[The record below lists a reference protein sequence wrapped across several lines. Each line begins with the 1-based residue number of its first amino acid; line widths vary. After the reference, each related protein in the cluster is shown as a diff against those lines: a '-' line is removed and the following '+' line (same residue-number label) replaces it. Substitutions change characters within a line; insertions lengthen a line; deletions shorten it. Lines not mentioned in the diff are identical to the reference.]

1 MKKGLRKTLKISGS
15 VVGAL
20 VLLAV
25 AASLL
30 VVFHKPLGRSLIRG
44 QLTKLAGPA
53 ARFDRL
59 DYSLFPFRIT
69 IEGLEIGREDAFQ
82 KLGVTV
88 ARLEASGELWKL
100 VRGIKPALDAI
111 GIDGLSLRL
120 EQKAVSKEPFDV
132 EVLLVQA
139 ADALAWAGRL
149 SLKNSRLTFDFL
161 PRQIDIANLDIVLTP
176 EERGAVVAYSI
187 GGADVGVESRDGT
200 SALATGLSSSGRLG
214 LVSPFIVDAGFALT
228 SPRLRSGGREDSL
241 AAVDLALAGRFE
253 RNAGEFSVSRFELA
267 VPGLLALDG
276 TASGNLGRHIFLES
290 EARLL
295 IESLEAAAE
304 LLGPRLPA
312 AFRNAGLRGRAGLAG
327 RYTLQQT
334 NQESTDNLS
343 ASLSLDGVEL
353 DPVVRGRPLRVR
365 ADGRI
370 DASGPTRDPSLSI
383 DLRSTLGR
391 IAAAGVAV
399 AGSTVHLVASGTKAS
414 AAISRLDARLN
425 GLEIAVTGGKTLAFD
440 HATIAAKGGL
450 DLSRKNLSV
459 ASLIANLPGLA
470 PLRISGRYGF
480 GKGGAAD
487 LRLESRGLD
496 LPALRGLAA
505 PFIPASFAG
514 WDLGGTADLSLS
526 ARRPAGSR
534 AVPGLSATVSLAGLR
549 FNDPSFTVAGENLDP
564 VVRLEALRSASGAI
578 SFTGGVAVG
587 QGESLWKAVYI
598 PWTKSPL
605 DLAFGGR
612 YDPRPGALDGLTA
625 RVLMPTIG
633 TLDVAGSAGTAPAL
647 SFDLQ
652 TEANLS
658 LGPLYALFSQAGV
671 SEEGRM
677 QVEGVLGA
685 SLRLRK
691 DGGALSAG
699 GRIKLSG
706 VNVER
711 PLTQTFFLGISGD
724 IPVHYESGK
733 AGGPAGTGDPGA
745 PDAPLPEAGFLLV
758 GEFQHP
764 FLTMKTIEISLRS
777 GVNALGFEP
786 LSLELFGGR
795 LELGRTT
802 FRFDPASATFR
813 GLGSLALR
821 DIDIARFPI
830 ASPQFKLTGKIQ
842 ADFPRLDIGP
852 GLIGVSG
859 RGEASV
865 FGGKI
870 VLRDLAVTN
879 PFVPGRSI
887 SLNIDLVDLDL
898 KKLTDEVPFGE
909 VTGIVRGEVRDL
921 VITYGQ
927 PERFDFRLES
937 EPRKG
942 VAQTFSLKAVDNL
955 TVLSSG
961 QQASGGT
968 SGFWMSLIRGFR
980 YQKLGIVST
989 LRNDTFTLNG
999 TIREG
1004 GVEYLVKKPALFGIS
1019 VINREPNKVIS
1030 FKEMTGR
1037 LKRVGQPEK

>member
-1 MKKGLRKTLKISGS
+1 MKKGLRKTLKISAAVG
-15 VVGAL
+15 GAL

-25 AASLL
+25 VASLL
-30 VVFHKPLGRSLIRG
+30 VVFHKPLGRSFIRG
-44 QLTKLAGPA
+44 QLAKLAGPA

-59 DYSLFPFRIT
+59 DYSIFPLRIT
-69 IEGLEIGREDAFQ
+69 FEGLEIGREDAFQ

-88 ARLEASGELWKL
+88 VRLEASGGFWKL
-100 VRGIKPALDAI
+100 VRGIKPALDVVE
-111 GIDGLSLRL
+111 IDGLSFRL
-120 EQKAVSKEPFDV
+120 EQKAISEEPFDV
-132 EVLLVQA
+132 EALLAQA
-139 ADALAWAGRL
+139 ADTLAWAKHV

-161 PRQIDIANLDIVLTP
+161 PRRIDIANLDIALTP
-176 EERGAVVAYSI
+176 EDRGAVVAYSI
-187 GGADVGVESRDGT
+187 GGADVGVESRDGEF
-200 SALATGLSSSGRLG
+200 ALATGLSSSGRLG
-214 LVSPFIVDAGFALT
+214 LVSPFIVEAGFALA
-228 SPRLRSGGREDSL
+228 SPRLSSGGRENTL
-241 AAVDLALAGRFE
+241 AAVHLALAGRFE

-290 EARLL
+290 QGRLR
-295 IESLEAAAE
+295 IESLDAASA

-312 AFRNAGLRGRAGLAG
+312 AFRDAGLRGRAGLSG

-334 NQESTDNLS
+334 NRESADNLS
-343 ASLSLDGVEL
+343 ASLSLEGVEL
-353 DPVVRGRPLRVR
+353 DPVVGGHPLRVR

-370 DASGPTRDPSLSI
+370 EASGPTRDPSLSI

-391 IAAAGVAV
+391 FAASGVAA
-399 AGSTVHLVASGTKAS
+399 AGSTVRLVASGTKAS
-414 AAISRLDARLN
+414 AAISLFDARLT

-440 HATIAAKGGL
+440 HATIAAKGDL
-450 DLSRKNLSV
+450 DLSRKHLSI
-459 ASLIANLPGLA
+459 ASLVADLPGLA

-480 GKGGAAD
+480 GKDGAVD

-505 PFIPASFAG
+505 PFIPAGFAG
-514 WDLGGTADLSLS
+514 WDLGGAAALSLS

-534 AVPGLSATVSLAGLR
+534 AALGLSATVSLAGLR

-564 VVRLEALRSASGAI
+564 VVKLETLRSASGEI
-578 SFTGGVAVG
+578 SFTGGLAVG
-587 QGESLWKAVYI
+587 QGESLWKSVYI
-598 PWTKSPL
+598 PWAQSPL

-612 YDPRPGALDGLTA
+612 YDPRSGAVDGLTV
-625 RVLMPTIG
+625 RVHLPTIG
-633 TLDVAGSAGTAPAL
+633 TVDAAGSAGMVPAL

-652 TEANLS
+652 TDANLS
-658 LGPLYALFSQAGV
+658 LGPLHALFSQAGV
-671 SEEGRM
+671 AEEGRM
-677 QVEGVLGA
+677 KLEGTLGA

-691 DGGALSAG
+691 DASALSAA

-711 PLTQTFFLGISGD
+711 SLSKTFFLGISGD
-724 IPVHYESGK
+724 IPVHYESGRS
-733 AGGPAGTGDPGA
+733 GVPGD

-758 GEFQHP
+758 GELQNP
-764 FLTMKTIEISLRS
+764 LLTLKTIDISLRS
-777 GVNALGFEP
+777 GVNALGLEP
-786 LSLELFGGR
+786 LSLDVFGGR

-802 FRFDPASATFR
+802 FRLDPVSGTFR

-830 ASPQFKLTGKIQ
+830 ASPQFKLTGTVQ

-852 GLIGVSG
+852 DLIGVSG

-870 VLRDLAVTN
+870 VVRDLAVTN
-879 PFVPGRSI
+879 PFAPGRSI

-909 VTGIVRGEVRDL
+909 VTGIVRGEVRGL
-921 VITYGQ
+921 VITYRQ

-937 EPRKG
+937 VPRKG

-999 TIREG
+999 TIHEG

-1019 VINREPNKVIS
+1019 VINREPHKVIS

-1037 LKRVGQPEK
+1037 LKRVGQSEK

>member
-1 MKKGLRKTLKISGS
+1 MKKGLRKTLKISAA

-20 VLLAV
+20 VLIAVV
-25 AASLL
+25 AALL
-30 VVFHKPLGRSLIRG
+30 VVFYKPLGRSLIRG
-44 QLTKLAGPA
+44 QLAKFAGPA

-59 DYSLFPFRIT
+59 DYSIFPLRLT
-69 IEGLEIGREDAFQ
+69 VEGLEIGREDAFQ

-88 ARLEASGELWKL
+88 ARLEASGEFWKL
-100 VRGIKPALDAI
+100 VRGRKPALDAI
-111 GIDGLSLRL
+111 GIDGLTLRL
-120 EQKAVSKEPFDV
+120 EQKAVSEEPFDV
-132 EVLLVQA
+132 EALLAQT
-139 ADALAWAGRL
+139 ADTLAWARRV
-149 SLKNSRLTFDFL
+149 SLKSSRLTFAFL
-161 PRQIDIANLDIVLTP
+161 SRRIDIANFDIALTP
-176 EERGAVVAYSI
+176 EDRGAVVALVI
-187 GGADVGVESRDGT
+187 GNADIGVESRDGEF
-200 SALATGLSSSGRLG
+200 ALATGLSSSGRLG
-214 LVSPFIVDAGFALT
+214 LVSPFIAEAEFALA
-228 SPRLRSGGREDSL
+228 SPRLLSRGREDSL

-295 IESLEAAAE
+295 IESLEAAAA
-304 LLGPRLPA
+304 LIGPRLPA
-312 AFRNAGLRGRAGLAG
+312 AFREAGLRGRAGLSG

-334 NQESTDNLS
+334 NQESRDDLS
-343 ASLSLDGVEL
+343 ASLSLEGVEL
-353 DPVVRGRPLRVR
+353 DPVVGGHPLRVR

-370 DASGPTRDPSLSI
+370 DASGPTRDPRLSI

-391 IAAAGVAV
+391 IAASGIAV
-399 AGSTVHLVASGTKAS
+399 AGSTVRLVASGTKAS
-414 AAISRLDARLN
+414 AAISRLDARLT
-425 GLEIAVTGGKTLAFD
+425 GLDIAVTGGKRLAFD
-440 HATIAAKGGL
+440 RATVAAKGGL
-450 DLSRKNLSV
+450 DLARKKLSLDSLV
-459 ASLIANLPGLA
+459 ADLPGLP
-470 PLRISGRYGF
+470 PLRLSGRYGF

-514 WDLGGTADLSLS
+514 WDLGGAADLSLS
-526 ARRPAGSR
+526 VRRPAGSR
-534 AVPGLSATVSLAGLR
+534 ADMDVSATASLAGLR

-564 VVRLEALRSASGAI
+564 VVRLEAVRSASGAI
-578 SFTGGVAVG
+578 SFTGGLAVG

-612 YDPRPGALDGLTA
+612 YDPRSGAVDRLTA
-625 RVLMPTIG
+625 RVLLPTIG
-633 TLDVAGSAGTAPAL
+633 TVDAAGSVGTAPAL

-652 TEANLS
+652 TKANLS

-677 QVEGVLGA
+677 KLEGALGA
-685 SLRLRK
+685 SLRLRQ

-706 VNVER
+706 VNIER
-711 PLTQTFFLGISGD
+711 SLTKTFFLGISGD

-758 GEFQHP
+758 GEFQNP
-764 FLTMKTIEISLRS
+764 LLTLKTIEIALRS
-777 GVNALGFEP
+777 GVNALGLEP
-786 LSLELFGGR
+786 LSLDLFGGR

-802 FRFDPASATFR
+802 FRFDPASGTFH

-830 ASPQFKLTGKIQ
+830 ASPQFKLTGRIQ
-842 ADFPRLDIGP
+842 ADFPRFDIGP
-852 GLIGVSG
+852 DLIGVSG
-859 RGEASV
+859 RGEADV

-879 PFVPGRSI
+879 PFAPGRSI

-937 EPRKG
+937 VPRKG
-942 VAQTFSLKAVDNL
+942 VSQTFSLKAVDNL

-1019 VINREPNKVIS
+1019 VVNREPNKSIS